1 MRSTTH
7 KNLSTRASMVLF
19 VALVLAVVATE
30 SRPLASP
37 AEAVRGAHAADTAG
51 GLLVVRMASAAH
63 AILRDRLAAETGRD
77 GLTH

>member
-1 MRSTTH
+1 MRSTTR

-37 AEAVRGAHAADTAG
+37 TEAVRGAHAADTAD
-51 GLLVVRMASAAH
+51 GLLVLRMANAAH
-63 AILRDRLAAETGRD
+63 AILRNRLSADTGRD
-77 GLTH
+77 GLAH